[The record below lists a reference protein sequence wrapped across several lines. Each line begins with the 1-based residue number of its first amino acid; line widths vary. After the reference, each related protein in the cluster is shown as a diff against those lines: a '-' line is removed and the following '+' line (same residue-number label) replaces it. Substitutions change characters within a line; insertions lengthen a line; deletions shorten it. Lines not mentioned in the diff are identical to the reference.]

1 MREGMRGGG
10 TAAAVADVVI
20 VGGGPVGLWL
30 AAELHLAGVRVVVLE
45 QLAERLPYSKAL
57 TVYPRTLEQF
67 AMRGLVEPLL
77 AEGLP
82 VPSSHFALLD
92 NRLDFTVL
100 ATETRYP
107 FTLFLPQ
114 VRTEAL
120 LEEHLAASGVAV
132 LREHTVVGVTQ
143 DERGVAVDAETP
155 HGSATFRARYAV
167 GCDGGASV
175 VRKAAG
181 IEFAGTPTTQTSLV
195 GDVEA
200 SDPPPQR
207 ALTLNR
213 PDGSFY
219 LVSLGGGRFRMASI
233 DHALL
238 DAPKD
243 QPPTFAEFR
252 ESVRRVAGSDF
263 GMRHPIWLSR
273 VGNATMQA
281 TAYRNRRVLLAGDAA
296 HIHTPM
302 GGQGLNLGL
311 QDATNLAWKLGAVVN
326 GWAPQRLLDSYQAE
340 RYPVGERVVEDTL
353 AQYALVSN
361 ITREGRALRARFNE
375 LLAAHPS
382 LNWGLS
388 LRLAALDVT
397 YPDAGAGARSR
408 HPLTGRRVP
417 DLALEGAAVP
427 SVFGLL
433 RTARFVLLDL
443 TGGKLGLADAA
454 AASVAGARADR
465 LEVAA
470 GRLAPAER
478 EARPEWAEGRLR
490 ALLIRPDGHVAW
502 ASGEPDPAAVARAAE
517 RALRRWLDSAGDS

>member
-1 MREGMRGGG
+1 MPEGAERAMAGVVIG
-10 TAAAVADVVI
+10 VVI

-30 AAELHLAGVRVVVLE
+30 AAELNTAGVQVLVLE
-45 QLAERLPYSKAL
+45 QLAQRLPYSRAL

-100 ATETRYP
+100 EPLTRYP

-120 LEEHLAASGVAV
+120 LEQRLAARVVPV

-155 HGSATFRARYAV
+155 YGPATFRARYVV

-175 VRKAAG
+175 VRKSAG
-181 IEFAGTPTTQTSLV
+181 IEFTGTPTTQTSLV
-195 GDVEA
+195 GDVEVT
-200 SDPPPQR
+200 DPPPVR
-207 ALTLNR
+207 AQTLNR
-213 PDGSFY
+213 QGGSFY
-219 LVSLGGGRFRMASI
+219 MVSLGGGRFRMATI

-238 DAPKD
+238 DVPKD
-243 QPPTFAEFR
+243 QPPTFAEFH
-252 ESVRRVAGSDF
+252 ESVQRVAGTDY
-263 GMRHPIWLSR
+263 GMRNPIWLSR

-281 TAYRNRRVLLAGDAA
+281 AAYRNGRILLAGDAA

-311 QDATNLAWKLGAVVN
+311 QDATNLAWRLAAVVN
-326 GWAPQRLLDSYQAE
+326 GWAPEALLDSYQAE

-375 LLAAHPS
+375 LLGSHPS
-382 LNWGLS
+382 VTRELS
-388 LRLAALDVT
+388 IRLAALDVV
-397 YPDAGAGARSR
+397 YPGSGGAAA

-417 DLALEGAAVP
+417 DLELEGAPVP

-443 TGGKLGLADAA
+443 TGGELDLADAG
-454 AASVAGARADR
+454 AGERSDR

-470 GRLAPAER
+470 GRLGEAKAK
-478 EARPEWAEGRLR
+478 ARPEWAQVR
-490 ALLIRPDGHVAW
+490 AVLLRPDGHVAW
-502 ASGEPDPAAVARAAE
+502 ASDNAGKAAIVEEAE
-517 RALRRWLDSAGDS
+517 QAVRVWLDQAGDS